1 MIGLGGRIKFLMYSL
16 KLTSKYMQLGGTIR
30 QLINEGKL
38 PPRMV
43 QNWELIGIDGNGGAF
58 TCPKDQPSITDN
70 AAWFMFDF
78 AAELE
83 EHAQLFSAKQLETI
97 AECVG
102 LAQVLERI
110 TRQESD
116 PDVLRKWERKC
127 GRTYTGPTMR
137 EQYLAKLEP
146 QNPA

>member
-16 KLTSKYMQLGGTIR
+16 KLASKYMQLGNSVR
-30 QLINEGKL
+30 KLIAEGKL
-38 PPRMV
+38 SPRMV
-43 QNWELIGIDGNGGAF
+43 QNWELIGLDNEGGAF

-70 AAWFMFDF
+70 SAWYLYDF
-78 AAELE
+78 AAQLE
-83 EHAQLFSAKQLETI
+83 EHAQLFDAKQRETI

-116 PDVLRKWERKC
+116 PDMLRKWERKHGC
-127 GRTYTGPTMR
+127 TYTGPTMR
-137 EQYLAKLEP
+137 EQFLAKLEP
-146 QNPA
+146 QEHA